1 MIDVVVTSA
10 EGDSAIIVSCKYREA
25 PCKYR
30 EAPSVENSFLLCYS

>member
-25 PCKYR
+25 P
-30 EAPSVENSFLLCYS
+30 SVENSFLLCYS